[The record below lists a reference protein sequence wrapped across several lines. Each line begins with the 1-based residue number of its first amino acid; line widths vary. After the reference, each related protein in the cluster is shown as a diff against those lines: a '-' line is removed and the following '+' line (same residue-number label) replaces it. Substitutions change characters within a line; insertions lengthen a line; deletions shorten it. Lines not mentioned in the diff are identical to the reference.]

1 MARISRRTSVAVAAA
16 AMIGGALF
24 SAPAASATDQA
35 VRAGLGSFLQNINSG
50 KCLSPAGGGGANNTP
65 TVIYNCDSFPS
76 RQWYLVNKGNNTW
89 QVLNINSGK
98 CLSPAGGAGGNNTA
112 TVIYLCDDD
121 SSRLWYFSG
130 TYLVNYSSGKCLSP
144 AGGGG
149 ANNTPTVIYNCD
161 SDPSRAWR
169 LAF

>member
-65 TVIYNCDSFPS
+65 TVIYNCDS
-76 RQWYLVNKGNNTW
+76 
-89 QVLNINSGK
+89 
-98 CLSPAGGAGGNNTA
+98 
-112 TVIYLCDDD
+112 
-121 SSRLWYFSG
+121 
-130 TYLVNYSSGKCLSP
+130 
-144 AGGGG
+144 
-149 ANNTPTVIYNCD
+149 
-161 SDPSRAWR
+161 DPSRAWR